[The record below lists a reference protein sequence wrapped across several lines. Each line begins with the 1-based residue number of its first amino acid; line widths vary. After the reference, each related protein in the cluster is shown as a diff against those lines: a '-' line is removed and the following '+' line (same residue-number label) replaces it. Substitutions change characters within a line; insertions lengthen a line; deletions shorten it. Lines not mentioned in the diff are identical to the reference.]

1 MKHAIS
7 LATVLILCLSTPLG
21 LRVSIAAQNSAY
33 IGLPEGAKA
42 RLGKGSIRKLAY
54 TPDGNHLI
62 VASSIGIWTYNADT
76 TETLDLF
83 DSTRLSNGDVVFSPD
98 RRLLATRRGDDAE
111 AAAHLWNRIQRQHI
125 TTLKGHT
132 RYIESIAFSPDGKT
146 LATTSGDH
154 TVRLWDTTG
163 AHKMTLVG
171 HTESVD
177 TVAFSP
183 DGRTLATG
191 GWDGTVRLWDTA
203 TGDYKTTL
211 TEEPEGIH
219 TIRFSP
225 DGHTLAI
232 IVYNTIGIQLWDVHT
247 EKQKETLSTQGYLSC
262 IAFSPDSRTLAGG
275 GWGELYLWDIDTREP
290 TTLTAHLGAV
300 ISVTFSPDGRTLASA
315 STDELHLWDSA
326 TGAQKGTII
335 GHTQYIRG
343 FALSRNGQTI
353 ATGNRERIR
362 LWDTVNMVQKA
373 VLYEDD
379 WGQWGLAFSPD
390 GSLLAS
396 DSGPNIRIWDL
407 ATLTY
412 KQTLKAYLGNSV
424 GGSGIQ
430 AMGFSPDGYFF
441 ANGHTGEPTVWLWYA
456 GFTRKSILKGH
467 RGRISALAFSSDSRT
482 LASGSFDQTIRLWDI
497 ETDAHKM
504 TLTGHTKRIESLA
517 FSPDGN
523 TLASASADGTVRLWH
538 TLSGLPKATFIE
550 YNESV
555 AFSPDGKTLAI
566 GGDDAYPTVRLRDV
580 ATGTQIA
587 SFAGHTAGVS
597 HVAFSPDGSTLMS
610 ASYDGTILLWNLTPE
625 TETMIQVE
633 DVNRDGTLNYDDL
646 VFIASRFGQ
655 PGLTAADV
663 NGDSIVN
670 IIDLVLVAAAIR
682 GSNNTSPLYLSA
694 IHTLTFAA
702 VQDWLI
708 KAQQIE
714 ATTPI
719 LQSGIAVLQQL
730 LMALSP
736 KETAL
741 LPNYPNPFN
750 PETWIPYHL
759 ATSADVTVHIYSANG
774 RLVRT
779 LAIGYQPPGIYQSRS
794 RAAYWD
800 GKNDTGERAASGIYF
815 YTLSTGQFTATRKM
829 VIRK

>member
-1 MKHAIS
+1 MKNS
-7 LATVLILCLSTPLG
+7 LRRIYTLSIVLILCVLTTLN
-21 LRVSIAAQNSAY
+21 LQTVVAAQNSTYMA
-33 IGLPEGAKA
+33 LPEGAKA

-62 VASSIGIWTYNADT
+62 VASSIGIWTYDADT
-76 TETLDLF
+76 METLALF
-83 DSTRLSNGDVVFSPD
+83 DSTRFSNGDVVFSLD
-98 RRLLATRRGDDAE
+98 RQLFATRRGDHE
-111 AAAHLWNRIQRQHI
+111 ETAAHLWNRIQRQHI
-125 TTLKGHT
+125 TNLKGHT
-132 RYIESIAFSPDGKT
+132 RYIESLAFSPDGNT
-146 LATTSGDH
+146 LATGSSDH
-154 TVRLWDTTG
+154 TVRLWDVSTG
-163 AHKMTLVG
+163 EHKTTLVG
-171 HTESVD
+171 HTRSVD

-191 GWDGTVRLWDTA
+191 SWDGTVRLWDA
-203 TGDYKTTL
+203 DTGNYRTTL
-211 TEEPEGIH
+211 TEEPEGIR

-232 IVYNTIGIQLWDVHT
+232 IVYNTIGIQLWNVNT
-247 EKQKETLSTQGYLSC
+247 GKEKKGLWTNRNISC

-275 GWGELYLWDIDTREP
+275 GWSELYLWDLDTRER
-290 TTLTAHLGAV
+290 TMLTAHLEAV
-300 ISVTFSPDGRTLASA
+300 ISVTFSPDGRTLATA

-343 FALSRNGQTI
+343 FALSRDGQTI

-379 WGQWGLAFSPD
+379 WGQRGLAFSPD

-396 DSGPNIRIWDL
+396 DSGPNIRVWDL
-407 ATLTY
+407 ATLTH
-412 KQTLKAYLGNSV
+412 KQTVKAYLGSSV

-430 AMGFSPDGYFF
+430 AMVFSPDGYFL

-467 RGRISALAFSSDSRT
+467 SKHISALAFSSDSRT
-482 LASGSFDQTIRLWDI
+482 LASGSFDQTIRLWDV

-504 TLTGHTKRIESLA
+504 TLTGHTKHIESLA
-517 FSPDGN
+517 FSPDGH

-538 TLSGLPKATFIE
+538 TRSGLPKATFIE

-555 AFSPDGKTLAI
+555 AFSPNGKTLAI

-587 SFAGHTAGVS
+587 SFAGHTSGVS
-597 HVAFSPDGSTLMS
+597 HVAFSPDEGTLMS
-610 ASYDGTILLWNLTPE
+610 ASYDGTILLWDLTPE
-625 TETMIQVE
+625 ADRLTQVAE
-633 DVNRDGTLNYDDL
+633 GHQD
-646 VFIASRFGQ
+646 S
-655 PGLTAADV
+655 TAAP
-663 NGDSIVN
+663 S
-670 IIDLVLVAAAIR
+670 DLMLAAAM
-682 GSNNTSPLYLSA
+682 
-694 IHTLTFAA
+694 
-702 VQDWLI
+702 
-708 KAQQIE
+708 
-714 ATTPI
+714 
-719 LQSGIAVLQQL
+719 L
-730 LMALSP
+730 LP
-736 KETAL
+736 TQTVL

-759 ATSADVTVHIYSANG
+759 ATAADVTVHIYSANG

-779 LAIGYQPPGIYQSRS
+779 LAVGNQPAGIYHSRS

-800 GKNDTGERAASGIYF
+800 GKNGTGERAASGVYF
-815 YTLSTGQFTATRKM
+815 YTLSAGDFSATRRMWILK
-829 VIRK
+829 